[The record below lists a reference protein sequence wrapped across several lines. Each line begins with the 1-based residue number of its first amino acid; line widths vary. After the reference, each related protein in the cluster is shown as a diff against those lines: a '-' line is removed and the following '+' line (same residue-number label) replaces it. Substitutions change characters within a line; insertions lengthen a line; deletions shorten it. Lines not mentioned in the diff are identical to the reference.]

1 MIKCYQQLKQLL
13 KNEYVQFLIFLMHCR
28 WRSNNQERR
37 VESPSNGLTQP
48 HICACL
54 KSAPGFLTSYVMV
67 YFVLSEL
74 SCEVIA
80 GFVNIGGIIDYHCLN
95 FLSIISIR
103 YQLMISTYK
112 CTSCHTL
119 NSVHIN
125 SNSSSVT
132 LTMQCYRFNKVLR
145 TKENCMSSRQKDT
158 MFNSY
163 HIFLYWEYPMHCE
176 FWYNCTTTSVLYPVL
191 MYDIM
196 IM

>member
-1 MIKCYQQLKQLL
+1 MCLSQVSPWISNFICYVLFCIKWVKLWGDC
-13 KNEYVQFLIFLMHCR
+13 
-28 WRSNNQERR
+28 W
-37 VESPSNGLTQP
+37 
-48 HICACL
+48 
-54 KSAPGFLTSYVMV
+54 
-67 YFVLSEL
+67 
-74 SCEVIA
+74 
-80 GFVNIGGIIDYHCLN
+80 FVNIGGIVDYYCLN

-132 LTMQCYRFNKVLR
+132 LTMQCYIFNKVLR
-145 TKENCMSSRQKDT
+145 IKEHCMSSRQKDA
-158 MFNSY
+158 MVNSY

-191 MYDIM
+191 MYDFM